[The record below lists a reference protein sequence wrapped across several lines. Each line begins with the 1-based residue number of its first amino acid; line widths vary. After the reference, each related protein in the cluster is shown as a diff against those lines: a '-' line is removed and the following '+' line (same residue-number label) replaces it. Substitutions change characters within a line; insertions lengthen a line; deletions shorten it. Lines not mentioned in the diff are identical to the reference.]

1 MIGLLMISITLWGF
15 GQESAVESLSAL
27 EVVLTR
33 TVYRRFFNFFFM
45 ILFFY
50 CSFKYIPSLLSSAA
64 ISVPDFNQV

>member
-33 TVYRRFFNFFFM
+33 TVYRRFF
-45 ILFFY
+45 IFFY
-50 CSFKYIPSLLSSAA
+50 YIIFLLLL
-64 ISVPDFNQV
+64 